1 MATKAADPTTTG
13 PNFTSAEYAEQWRR
27 GKKLRGEASEA
38 VTEMML
44 DLANIQVG
52 PRTRA
57 RCCMGDLAVMTARR
71 VGASGFV
78 LATDISADML
88 NLAAETVRE
97 AGFTNVEIRIM
108 DAENIELAPASFNA
122 ALCRSALMH
131 FPNAAKALAGV
142 HCVLKP
148 SGKFAVTVFS
158 TAEKNPFQGL
168 PLSIASRL
176 AKMPLPAL
184 RQPGMFALS
193 DPRVLEQCYKEAGFR
208 DVAVRAVPVQR
219 RFLSTAEAV
228 SAMRD
233 SFPRLQVLLDK
244 LGDADRGVAWSEI
257 EQQLSQFEG
266 PNGFNA
272 RRNRSYRE
280 SFAEPSRDFSCA
292 DTPYR

>member
-1 MATKAADPTTTG
+1 MATQAADPTTTG

-27 GKKLRGEASEA
+27 GKKLRGEASET

-52 PRTRA
+52 DRVLELGA
-57 RCCMGDLAVMTARR
+57 GMGDLAVMTARR

-142 HCVLKP
+142 HRVLKP

-158 TAEKNPFQGL
+158 TAEKNPFHGL

-184 RQPGMFALS
+184 GQPGMFALS

-272 RRNRSYRE
+272 PGE
-280 SFAEPSRDFSCA
+280 WLIAVG
-292 DTPYR
+292 TQ